1 MEPLDQPTQEPE
13 NLEYSNDDK
22 TMAMV
27 AHLSALSGYVIP
39 FGNILGPL
47 VVYLT
52 QKDKSEFITYHA
64 KESLNFQ
71 ITVFLALIVSGILT
85 IVVIGIPLLIA
96 VAVGSLVLTIIAGI
110 RANEGKRYQYPWK
123 IKFIA

>member
-85 IVVIGIPLLIA
+85 IIVIGIPLLIA

-110 RANEGKRYQYPWK
+110 RANEGKMYQYPWK
-123 IKFIA
+123 IKFIS